1 MHTIKIF
8 ANEFIAKYTILFFI
22 VIILIVI
29 FAGTVAFYN
38 LEWWSFFNSLYFT
51 SVTMSTIWYGDM
63 APATYAGKIVAMFY
77 GFMWAPLF
85 IGFTG
90 LVFQSK
96 LKKLL
101 QASIHAYH
109 KEAKEAEKLALQ
121 LTQQNRRQN
130 KKIKKIEEEVE
141 NQSPIAN

>member
-1 MHTIKIF
+1 MTKMYIIKKYI
-8 ANEFIAKYTILFFI
+8 NEFIAKYTILFFFLII
-22 VIILIVI
+22 VFVILI
-29 FAGTVAFYN
+29 GSVAFYN
-38 LEWWSFFNSLYFT
+38 LEGWSFFNAFYFT
-51 SVTMSTIWYGDM
+51 SVTLSTIWYGDM

-77 GFMWAPLF
+77 WFMWAPLF

-121 LTQQNRRQN
+121 LTQQNRKQN

-141 NQSPIAN
+141 HNNW